1 MLTAKKIAIISSDMA
16 LQSQLQSYLS
26 DMGHLIKV
34 VQNYAE
40 ELDSVV
46 ESFGADLFIV
56 DPEAPEMTGVE
67 IGLHLRR
74 ISETPILML
83 SSFRT
88 AKNQLRLLDS
98 RSRDYLGRPFGF
110 PDLAVRIDQILSL
123 KRGANGEIDIF
134 GS

>member
-1 MLTAKKIAIISSDMA
+1 MKTAKKIAIISSDIT
-16 LQSQLQSYLS
+16 LQCQLKSYLS
-26 DMGHLIKV
+26 DMGHSIKV

-46 ESFGADLFIV
+46 ESFGPDLYIV

-74 ISETPILML
+74 ISATPILML

-98 RSRDYLGRPFGF
+98 RSRDFLGRPFGF

-123 KRGANGEIDIF
+123 NRGASGEIDIF